1 MLIYNVGIAPAHQPC
16 FMKCILPEHQ
26 DYSASWTIFVDLREY
41 ACPEEIFRKRVL
53 AYVSVTQLPC
63 HSLSNE
69 TREVFVGVDTRTF
82 DRGFLVAQL
91 TNSTHKTT
99 SSIALL
105 FDRTGEGLCR

>member
-1 MLIYNVGIAPAHQPC
+1 
-16 FMKCILPEHQ
+16 MKCILPEHQ
-26 DYSASWTIFVDLREY
+26 DHSASWTVFVDLREY

-105 FDRTGEGLCR
+105 FDRTGEGLCRE